1 MFHAIEKYKLPAQ
14 ILLGLIALT
23 FVGFGASTLA
33 TPGHDYVGK
42 VGDIKVSEQD
52 VNEALRRM
60 QASGNALGRDAVYQG
75 LLQQAY
81 LQQGGHD
88 LGVNASLE
96 QIKHVIAADP
106 GFQENGRFSEA
117 KYQAFLQQSQM
128 SEAMLIEDL
137 RRQFAIQ
144 SVVNLMQGG
153 TLVSDAQARQMLN
166 SLQAVRQVRTTVFA
180 PAAYADKVKVDDAA
194 VQAYYDAHKAQYEQQ
209 QAVKFEFVALK
220 AQDLGAKATVSDEE
234 LQQAYA
240 QLPADASAA
249 KPALATVKAQL
260 EAEIRLRK
268 GRQALAAAREELA
281 DLAFNHPDELKTA
294 ATKLGLKIES
304 PDEWISAE
312 AAQASGMPPALQA
325 ALFSDDVLVKKHNS
339 EPVAMSNDEVWVVRA
354 KEVRAKQLPPLNEVK
369 AQVQQDYVAAES
381 LKLALAAAETAKT
394 AAAKGEAVALNW
406 SPLTELS
413 TQQAQAGMPAADFQQ
428 LLKAHPQADKPAY
441 VLLAGTQ
448 SGPVLIEVQS
458 VSAPKNVDAA
468 LPQAKQMLAEHT
480 ATTLMASYLHQLQQR
495 YPVKQGAQQLGNN
508 AN

>member
-1 MFHAIEKYKLPAQ
+1 M
-14 ILLGLIALT
+14 
-23 FVGFGASTLA
+23 
-33 TPGHDYVGK
+33 
-42 VGDIKVSEQD
+42 
-52 VNEALRRM
+52 
-60 QASGNALGRDAVYQG
+60 
-75 LLQQAY
+75 
-81 LQQGGHD
+81 
-88 LGVNASLE
+88 
-96 QIKHVIAADP
+96 
-106 GFQENGRFSEA
+106 
-117 KYQAFLQQSQM
+117 
-128 SEAMLIEDL
+128 
-137 RRQFAIQ
+137 
-144 SVVNLMQGG
+144 
-153 TLVSDAQARQMLN
+153 
-166 SLQAVRQVRTTVFA
+166 
-180 PAAYADKVKVDDAA
+180 
-194 VQAYYDAHKAQYEQQ
+194 
-209 QAVKFEFVALK
+209 
-220 AQDLGAKATVSDEE
+220 
-234 LQQAYA
+234 
-240 QLPADASAA
+240 
-249 KPALATVKAQL
+249 
-260 EAEIRLRK
+260 
-268 GRQALAAAREELA
+268 
-281 DLAFNHPDELKTA
+281 
-294 ATKLGLKIES
+294 
-304 PDEWISAE
+304 
-312 AAQASGMPPALQA
+312 
-325 ALFSDDVLVKKHNS
+325 FSDDVLVKKHNS